1 MQTLKN
7 TKETSETK
15 PVKYGCE
22 FCNREFAK
30 ERTLLTHIC
39 ETKHRWL
46 EKDKQGSRIAY
57 QTFIQ
62 FYSKHTASKKLKSQ
76 LEFIKSAYY
85 IAFVKFGNYCVDI
98 NCVNISRYVDWLLRD
113 QIKLDNWASD
123 SNYNKFLQEYLRVE
137 DPLDAIQ
144 RSVEFCIKLS
154 ETENVLPND
163 ILRYANVNKICYA
176 VTVGKISPWMLYQ
189 SQSGIRF
196 LETLN
201 PDHAKMIMDYINPE
215 QWALKFHREPES
227 VKQVKELLNAGGY

>member
-1 MQTLKN
+1 MPTLKS

-15 PVKYGCE
+15 PLKYGCE

-46 EKDKQGSRIAY
+46 EKDKQGCRIAY
-57 QTFIQ
+57 QSFVQ
-62 FYSKHTASKKLKSQ
+62 FYAKHTASKKLKTQ

-98 NCVNISRYVDWLLRD
+98 NCINVSRYVDWLLRD
-113 QIKLDNWASD
+113 QIKLDNWTSD
-123 SNYNKFLQEYLRVE
+123 SNYNKFLQEYLRIE
-137 DPLDAIQ
+137 DPFDAIK
-144 RSVEFCIKLS
+144 RSVEFCMSIA
-154 ETENVLPND
+154 ETEKVLHND
-163 ILRYANVNKICYA
+163 VLRYVNPNKVCYA
-176 VTVGKISPWMLYQ
+176 VTTGKISPWVLYQ
-189 SQSGIRF
+189 SSSGIHF

-215 QWALKFHREPES
+215 QWALKFHRETEN